1 MKSGMTSADHD
12 HDTLDQSEISPEL
25 VLVDP
30 ELARR
35 LHERDRVR
43 ARRRAPLPILR
54 LVPNAPSGSSD
65 DETRSAA
72 GDPALL

>member
-12 HDTLDQSEISPEL
+12 HDTLDQSKISPEL

-43 ARRRAPLPILR
+43 ARRSARLPVLR
-54 LVPNAPSGSSD
+54 LVPDASSGSSD
-65 DETRSAA
+65 HEARAGP